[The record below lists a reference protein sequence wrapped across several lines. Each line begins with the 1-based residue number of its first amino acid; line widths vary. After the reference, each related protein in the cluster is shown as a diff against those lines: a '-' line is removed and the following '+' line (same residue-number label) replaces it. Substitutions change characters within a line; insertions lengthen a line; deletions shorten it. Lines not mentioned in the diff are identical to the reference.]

1 VRIVRQGGQRVLSL
15 AHVYGGPVGS
25 ATVEELAYYGVE
37 VILAYGLAGGLG
49 VGDAQGRPLEMGDFY
64 LVQDA
69 LARDGTTPHYSDAP
83 VIGADAGMAERI
95 GAAWTG
101 PGRLHPVRA
110 ATNDAIYR
118 ESNAMLDHFRIAGCH
133 VVNLD
138 SAHLYAA
145 SLVNSAGRRLRTV
158 QCGVVS
164 DVVWPDGG
172 SESAL
177 AEMLAE
183 GAKGVN
189 PLAKTGEI
197 VRFYLESLVP
207 RLMDQS
213 QIS

>member
-1 VRIVRQGGQRVLSL
+1 M
-15 AHVYGGPVGS
+15 
-25 ATVEELAYYGVE
+25 
-37 VILAYGLAGGLG
+37 
-49 VGDAQGRPLEMGDFY
+49 GDAQERSLGMGDFY

-69 LARDGTTPHYSDAP
+69 LARDGTTPHYTEAS
-83 VIGADAGMAERI
+83 VVSADSGLAKQI
-95 GAAWTG
+95 NTAWTG
-101 PGRLHPVRA
+101 PEKLHPVRA

-118 ESNAMLDHFRIAGCH
+118 ESNAMLDRFRTAGCH

-145 SLVNSAGRRLRTV
+145 SLVNSAGRRLRVV

-164 DVVWPDGG
+164 DGIRTDGG

-207 RLMDQS
+207 RLMAQP